1 MGITTQSGPTFTI
14 CPKCGT
20 QVVSG
25 FLICPACKWLVHS
38 GELKQLS
45 AEAEKAERAGQLME
59 AQEWWQKCLG
69 LLPPDA
75 RQHQVIS
82 LRLDE
87 LAKRAAAMPD
97 GNSKAE
103 GAGRSKKLPR
113 WLIWLGPLVPV
124 GLLLLKFKTLVIL
137 VLTKAKFLL
146 LGLTKASTFFSMIAS
161 LGVYWTAWGWKF
173 ALGLVVSIYIH
184 EMGHVAAL
192 RRLGIPASAPMF
204 IPGVGAVV
212 LLKRHV
218 ASPRDDARIGLAGP
232 IWGLVAALGSFLV
245 YKLTGGGIWGALAH
259 VGGWITLFNLIPV
272 WQLDGSRGFHAMS
285 KMQRWLA
292 VALIGGMWLVGSDGI
307 FLLLLMGAIYRTTM
321 TKAEEASGDWE
332 AFSVYAGL
340 VVVSAMLCKITPSFN

>member
-1 MGITTQSGPTFTI
+1 M
-14 CPKCGT
+14 
-20 QVVSG
+20 SG
-25 FLICPACKWLVHS
+25 FLVCPSCKWLVHS

-59 AQEWWQKCLG
+59 AQEWWQKCQG

-87 LAKRAAAMPD
+87 LAKRAAAMPG
-97 GNSKAE
+97 GNSKAVS
-103 GAGRSKKLPR
+103 AGSPKKLPR

-124 GLLLLKFKTLVIL
+124 GLLLLKFKTMVIL
-137 VLTKAKFLL
+137 VLAKGKFLL

-232 IWGLVAALGSFLV
+232 IWGLVAALGCFLV
-245 YKLTGGGIWGALAH
+245 YKLTGAGIWGALAH

-292 VALIGGMWLVGSDGI
+292 VILIGGMWLVGSDGI
-307 FLLLLMGAIYRTTM
+307 FLLLLLGAIYRTTM

>member
-1 MGITTQSGPTFTI
+1 
-14 CPKCGT
+14 
-20 QVVSG
+20 
-25 FLICPACKWLVHS
+25 VHS

-87 LAKRAAAMPD
+87 LAKRATAMPD
-97 GNSKAE
+97 GKSKPV
-103 GAGRSKKLPR
+103 GAGGGRKLPR
-113 WLIWLGPLVPV
+113 WLIWLGPLMPV
-124 GLLLLKFKTLVIL
+124 GLLLLKFKTVVIL
-137 VLTKAKFLL
+137 VLAKGKFLL

-218 ASPRDDARIGLAGP
+218 ANPRDDARIGLAGP
-232 IWGLVAALGSFLV
+232 IWGLGAALGSFLV
-245 YKLTGGGIWGALAH
+245 YKLTGAGFWGALAH

-292 VALIGGMWLVGSDGI
+292 VFLIGGMWLVGQDGI
-307 FLLLLMGAIYRTTM
+307 FLLLLIGAIYRTTA
-321 TKAEEASGDWE
+321 TKAEEPSAEWE

>member
-1 MGITTQSGPTFTI
+1 MGITTQSAPAFTI

-25 FLICPACKWLVHS
+25 FLICPVCKWLVHS
-38 GELKQLS
+38 GELKRLS
-45 AEAEKAERAGQLME
+45 AEAEKAEHAEQLME

-69 LLPPDA
+69 LLPPEA

-87 LAKRAAAMPD
+87 LAKRAAATPD
-97 GNSKAE
+97 GKSKSV
-103 GAGRSKKLPR
+103 GVGGGVKLPR
-113 WLIWLGPLVPV
+113 WLLWLGPLVPIGV
-124 GLLLLKFKTLVIL
+124 LLLKFKVVVIL

-161 LGVYWTAWGWKF
+161 LGLYWTAWGWKF

-218 ASPRDDARIGLAGP
+218 ANPRDDARIGLAGP
-232 IWGLVAALGSFLV
+232 IWGLVAALGCFLV
-245 YKLTGGGIWGALAH
+245 YKVTDAGIWSALAH

-285 KMQRWLA
+285 KLQRWLV
-292 VALIGGMWLVGSDGI
+292 VALIAGIWLVGSDGL
-307 FLLLLMGAIYRTTM
+307 FLLLLIGAIYRTTM

-340 VVVSAMLCKITPSFN
+340 VVVSAMLCRITPSFK